1 MPYLTQ
7 LTKRRPSL
15 CKGFVLPL
23 KFSSTLPVD
32 RRDELEALM
41 FFHPQQGEHESSINA
56 SILSYGFPKIIQEG
70 DYLRIGIE
78 GKEVQT
84 LYAFVHRGKLE
95 DLAGVIVYTRTSPD
109 TLALLHMAVKPEYS
123 YADGYKNELVLV
135 RMLAQIRSIAKR
147 IKGVKKL
154 SIAYAGQSLP
164 KAELE

>member
-1 MPYLTQ
+1 MARLGFRRSGTDAPYLGVVRDGPSYLQQ
-7 LTKRRPSL
+7 LTKGAPSL

-32 RRDELEALM
+32 RREELEALM

-56 SILSYGFPKIIQEG
+56 SILSYGFPKIIQER
-70 DYLRIGIE
+70 DHLRIGIE

-95 DLAGVIVYTRTSPD
+95 DLAGVIVYTRTSTD

-123 YADGYKNELVLV
+123 YTDGY
-135 RMLAQIRSIAKR
+135 
-147 IKGVKKL
+147 
-154 SIAYAGQSLP
+154 
-164 KAELE
+164 

>member
-1 MPYLTQ
+1 M
-7 LTKRRPSL
+7 
-15 CKGFVLPL
+15 LPL

-32 RRDELEALM
+32 RRDELETLM

-56 SILSYGFPKIIQEG
+56 SILSYGFPKIIQES
-70 DYLRIGIE
+70 DNLRIGIE

-84 LYAFVHRGKLE
+84 LYAFVHRSKLE

-154 SIAYAGQSLP
+154 SIAYAGQILP